1 MCGSCR
7 AATLRGSALAHGD
20 FLDLAHA
27 TLGVGVDEI
36 GGCLRVLPQQLQG
49 RTALAERA
57 AASTRETE
65 RPRPLDE
72 EEAVERVG
80 HVTAVELLQPG
91 ERTQLPGNG
100 LYRQLLVGEEDD
112 VGVFR

>member
-20 FLDLAHA
+20 LLDLAHA
-27 TLGVGVDEI
+27 TLSVGVDEV